1 MSTEFS
7 QAMSCKYLHFDAGLV
22 VFSSVLAFPSSTPRL
37 MHLTFLNWKGWL
49 CPPSHSESQ
58 DLSNALPRVSP
69 QIWRA
74 GNVLIFCK
82 FSVEG

>member
-1 MSTEFS
+1 MLAWLFF
-7 QAMSCKYLHFDAGLV
+7 L
-22 VFSSVLAFPSSTPRL
+22 VFSPSPPLPPPPRL

-58 DLSNALPRVSP
+58 DLSNALQRVSP

-74 GNVLIFCK
+74 GNVFIFCK